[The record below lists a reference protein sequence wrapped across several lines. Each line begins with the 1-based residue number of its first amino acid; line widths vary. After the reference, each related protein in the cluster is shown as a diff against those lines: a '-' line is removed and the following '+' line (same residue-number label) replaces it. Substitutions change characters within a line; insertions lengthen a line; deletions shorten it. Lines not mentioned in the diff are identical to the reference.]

1 MTVLSKS
8 KIKVKD
14 SKCLYFNK
22 FSYKVR
28 LKANELQCVPTY
40 TGHMDNFR
48 QILKERLRSQ
58 PNYSYYRRK
67 IDTDKVNYEAVEKF
81 LTFRNTYRENKNLVA
96 FRHEGISIF
105 IYTNELKII
114 DEALDIG
121 FTSEVTQVVPMP
133 SKVILFKKDPPA
145 AYRIYCKTSTH
156 PGSIRQELVDY
167 LTRTPDMVPS
177 RALELSLTKTW
188 AKAYFQKSYYFD
200 YNDDRNT
207 LVMHLLFPNLLGE
220 SYKLEKKQG

>member
-28 LKANELQCVPTY
+28 LKADELQCVTTY
-40 TGHMDNFR
+40 ASHMDKFR
-48 QILKERLRSQ
+48 QILKERLRNQ
-58 PNYSYYRRK
+58 PSYNYRKK
-67 IDTDKVNYEAVEKF
+67 IDRNKVDYEAVEKF

-96 FRHEGISIF
+96 FRHEGSSIF
-105 IYTNELKII
+105 IYANELKII
-114 DEALDIG
+114 DEALSIG
-121 FTSEVTQVVPMP
+121 FTAEVTQVVPMP

-145 AYRIYCKTSTH
+145 AYRIYCKTLTH
-156 PGSIRQELVDY
+156 PSSIRQELRDY
-167 LTRTPDMVPS
+167 LERTPDMVPS
-177 RALELSLTKTW
+177 RALEISLTKTW
-188 AKAYFQKSYYFD
+188 PRAYFQKSYYFD

-207 LVMHLLFPNLLGE
+207 LVMHLLFPDLLGE

>member
-14 SKCLYFNK
+14 SKCLYFNQ

-28 LKANELQCVPTY
+28 LKADELQCVPSY
-40 TGHMDNFR
+40 AGHMDSFR
-48 QILKERLRSQ
+48 QILKERLKNQ
-58 PNYSYYRRK
+58 PSYNYRKK
-67 IDTDKVNYEAVEKF
+67 IDRNKVNYEAVEKF
-81 LTFRNTYRENKNLVA
+81 LTFRNTYRENKNLAA
-96 FRHEGISIF
+96 FRHEGSSIF
-105 IYTNELKII
+105 IYANELKII
-114 DEALDIG
+114 DEALAIG
-121 FTSEVTQVVPMP
+121 FTAEVTQVVPMP

-167 LTRTPDMVPS
+167 LERTPDMVPS
-177 RALELSLTKTW
+177 SALENSLNKTW
-188 AKAYFQKSYYFD
+188 PKAYFQKSYYFD

-207 LVMHLLFPNLLGE
+207 LMMHLLFPNLLGE